1 MINLT
6 RQDDHDDQSLGN
18 LVQLDRL
25 AAIRRQLYQAGSQ
38 TIQELAA
45 ATGASEPTI
54 RRDLKLLEE
63 DGAIERVHGGARL
76 MQAIGSEVAFD
87 LREQRHIE
95 AKRDIAEA
103 AYGLLR
109 PGQTVLFDAGTTMA
123 QLARRL
129 RVQPIPLTVITNGLT
144 VAQELA
150 TVDAVRVVLVGGDL
164 RAENMSM
171 VGPQAE
177 AMLNGIWCDQVFLG
191 AGAIAEDGAIYSKDD
206 REASLNALMLRRAAY
221 RVLIADASK
230 LGLRTTFRVAPLSD
244 LDLFVTDV
252 AAPPAWRERLG
263 HLPRTKTRFIEP
275 SEFRE

>member
-1 MINLT
+1 M
-6 RQDDHDDQSLGN
+6 
-18 LVQLDRL
+18 QLDRL
-25 AAIRRQLYQAGSQ
+25 AAIRRQLYQAGSL

-76 MQAIGSEVAFD
+76 MQAIGTEVAFD

-95 AKRDIAEA
+95 AKRAIAEA
-103 AYGLLR
+103 AYALLR
-109 PGQTVLFDAGTTMA
+109 PGQTVLFDAGTTVA

-129 RVQPIPLTVITNGLT
+129 RVQPLPLTVITNGLT

-150 TVDAVRVVLVGGDL
+150 TVEAVRVVLVGGDL

-177 AMLNGIWCDQVFLG
+177 AMLESIWCDQLFLG

-206 REASLNALMLRRAAY
+206 REASLNALMLRRSAH

-230 LGLRTTFRVAPLSD
+230 LGLRTTFRVAPLAD
-244 LDLFVTDV
+244 LDLFVTDDAV
-252 AAPPAWRERLG
+252 PPSWRDRLG
-263 HLPRTKTRFIEP
+263 RLPRTKTRFVDP